1 MIAKVR
7 PAGSC
12 STPCQSTG
20 WSRSAS
26 RSPKTPEPHG
36 ALRGPFHFLRENA
49 RDDHQRPVVHRLQR
63 RSAAHFALPIQ
74 NAGLTDTELSR
85 YSDLQP
91 KEAALT
97 FGEDHDL
104 ERVDRGW
111 FG

>member
-1 MIAKVR
+1 M
-7 PAGSC
+7 
-12 STPCQSTG
+12 
-20 WSRSAS
+20 
-26 RSPKTPEPHG
+26 
-36 ALRGPFHFLRENA
+36 
-49 RDDHQRPVVHRLQR
+49 VHRFQR
-63 RSAAHFALPIQ
+63 RSASALRPHQ
-74 NAGLTDTELSR
+74 DAGLTDTELSR

>member
-1 MIAKVR
+1 MTTLTAQWR
-7 PAGSC
+7 HAFD
-12 STPCQSTG
+12 
-20 WSRSAS
+20 A
-26 RSPKTPEPHG
+26 
-36 ALRGPFHFLRENA
+36 AL
-49 RDDHQRPVVHRLQR
+49 QT
-63 RSAAHFALPIQ
+63 HFALSLRD
-74 NAGLTDTELSR
+74 AGLTDTELSR

>member
-1 MIAKVR
+1 MTTINAQWCT
-7 PAGSC
+7 AFN
-12 STPCQSTG
+12 
-20 WSRSAS
+20 
-26 RSPKTPEPHG
+26 
-36 ALRGPFHFLRENA
+36 ALT
-49 RDDHQRPVVHRLQR
+49 
-63 RSAAHFALPIQ
+63 IQ
-74 NAGLTDTELSR
+74 DAGLTDTELSR

>member
-1 MIAKVR
+1 VTTI
-7 PAGSC
+7 
-12 STPCQSTG
+12 
-20 WSRSAS
+20 
-26 RSPKTPEPHG
+26 
-36 ALRGPFHFLRENA
+36 NA
-49 RDDHQRPVVHRLQR
+49 QWCTAFNAPLQ
-63 RSAAHFALPIQ
+63 AHFALPIQ

>member
-1 MIAKVR
+1 VTTINAQWCT
-7 PAGSC
+7 AFN
-12 STPCQSTG
+12 
-20 WSRSAS
+20 A
-26 RSPKTPEPHG
+26 
-36 ALRGPFHFLRENA
+36 AL
-49 RDDHQRPVVHRLQR
+49 Q
-63 RSAAHFALPIQ
+63 AHFALPIQ